1 MVEKLMSPV
10 GWVRAPFLALCCPF
24 SQVSN
29 KIMEMRNPR
38 ILIVDDEPNI
48 RRGLAEALDDQGYV
62 IEQAASGEDALE
74 LLRSKGF
81 DLVLVDLVM
90 EEMDG
95 IEVLKEIN
103 KEWPQTEVVI
113 ITAHGTIQTA
123 VRALKEGAYDYLTKP
138 INVKRFRSYVH
149 NILRTQELEEEN
161 RRLREQLR
169 AEQEYSEIIGRSE
182 KLLTILEMI
191 DQLAP
196 TDVTILIEG
205 ESGTGKELVAQAI
218 HQKSGRGQESFIS
231 VNCGALPR
239 ELIGSELFGHEK
251 GAFTGA
257 SQQKQGRF
265 ELANRGTLFLDEI
278 AEMDLEAQV
287 TLLRILEE
295 GRFRRVGGTREVA
308 VDVRVI
314 AATNKSLEEQVGE
327 GKFRE
332 DLFYR
337 LNVVR
342 MNLPPLRERRE
353 DIKVLAQHFL
363 DNFSAKYHRSDLKFD
378 SEVSARFAD
387 YEWPGNIRELKN
399 CIERAVILAREPV
412 IGLDL
417 LPEPLQRESDSPTK
431 AGISVGLSLADV
443 EREMI
448 RQTLEHTGGHRR
460 RTAEILGISERDLY
474 YKLKKYQL
482 K

>member
-1 MVEKLMSPV
+1 
-10 GWVRAPFLALCCPF
+10 
-24 SQVSN
+24 
-29 KIMEMRNPR
+29 METQSPR

-48 RRGLAEALDDQGYV
+48 RQGLVEALDDQGYE
-62 IEQAASGEDALE
+62 IHQASSGEAALE
-74 LLRSKGF
+74 LLSMTSF

-95 IEVLKEIN
+95 IDVLREIN
-103 KEWPQTEVVI
+103 RQWPQTEVVI
-113 ITAHGTIQTA
+113 ITAHGTIETA
-123 VRALKEGAYDYLTKP
+123 VRALKEGAYDYLSKP

-149 NILRTQELEEEN
+149 NILRAQELEEEN
-161 RRLREQLR
+161 RRLRQQLST
-169 AEQEYSEIIGRSE
+169 EHEYSHIIGQSE

-218 HQKSGRGQESFIS
+218 HHRSGRGREPFIS
-231 VNCGALPR
+231 VNCGALPK

-265 ELANRGTLFLDEI
+265 ELAHRGTLFLDEI
-278 AEMDLEAQV
+278 AEMDLEVQV
-287 TLLRILEE
+287 NLLRVLEE
-295 GRFRRVGGTREVA
+295 GRLRRIGGMGEIE

-314 AATNKSLEEQVGE
+314 AATNKSLQERVKQGR
-327 GKFRE
+327 FRE

-342 MNLPPLRERRE
+342 MNLPPLRERHE
-353 DIKVLAQHFL
+353 DIELLAQHFL
-363 DNFSAKYHRSDLKFD
+363 DTFSAKYHKSDLQF
-378 SEVSARFAD
+378 SPEVTARFEAYD
-387 YEWPGNIRELKN
+387 WPGNIRELKN
-399 CIERAVILAREPV
+399 CIERAVILAQGP
-412 IGLDL
+412 IIDLDL
-417 LPEPLQRESDSPTK
+417 LPERLQQEPSTSVTP
-431 AGISVGLSLADV
+431 GVSVGYSLA
-443 EREMI
+443 EMEKEMI
-448 RQTLEHTGGHRR
+448 RQTLEHTQGHRKR
-460 RTAEILGISERDLY
+460 AAEILGISERDLY

>member
-1 MVEKLMSPV
+1 
-10 GWVRAPFLALCCPF
+10 
-24 SQVSN
+24 
-29 KIMEMRNPR
+29 METRQPG

-48 RRGLAEALDDQGYV
+48 RQGLAEALHNQGYE
-62 IEQAASGEDALE
+62 IEQAASGESALE
-74 LLRSKGF
+74 LLRLKSF

-95 IEVLKEIN
+95 IEVLREIN
-103 KEWPQTEVVI
+103 REWPQTEVVI
-113 ITAHGTIQTA
+113 ITAHGTIETA
-123 VRALKEGAYDYLTKP
+123 VKALKEGAYDYLTKP

-149 NILRTQELEEEN
+149 NILRAQELQEEN
-161 RRLREQLR
+161 RLLREQLR
-169 AEQEYSEIIGRSE
+169 TEQEYSQIIGRSE

-191 DQLAP
+191 EQLAP
-196 TDVTILIEG
+196 TDVNILIEG
-205 ESGTGKELVAQAI
+205 ESGTGKELVAHAI
-218 HQKSGRGQESFIS
+218 HQKSGRGQKPFIS

-257 SQQKQGRF
+257 SQRKQGRF
-265 ELANRGTLFLDEI
+265 ELADRGTLFLDEI

-287 TLLRILEE
+287 TLLRILEG
-295 GRFRRVGGTREVA
+295 GRFRRVGGTREVK

-314 AATNKSLEEQVGE
+314 AATNKSLKDQVRE
-327 GKFRE
+327 GRFRE

-342 MNLPPLRERRE
+342 MSLPPLRERRE
-353 DIKVLAQHFL
+353 DIKPLAQHFL
-363 DNFSAKYHRSDLKFD
+363 DTFSSKYHKSNLKFA
-378 SEVSARFAD
+378 SELNERLTH
-387 YEWPGNIRELKN
+387 YQWPGNIRELKN
-399 CIERAVILAREPV
+399 CIERAVILTREQV

-417 LPEPLQRESDSPTK
+417 LPERLQRESDLPTR
-431 AGISVGLSLADV
+431 AGVSVGLSLAEM

-448 RQTLEHTGGHRR
+448 RQTLEHTGGHRK

>member
-1 MVEKLMSPV
+1 
-10 GWVRAPFLALCCPF
+10 
-24 SQVSN
+24 
-29 KIMEMRNPR
+29 METLKPR
-38 ILIVDDEPNI
+38 ILIADDEPNI
-48 RRGLAEALDDQGYV
+48 RQGLAEALEDQGYE
-62 IEQAASGEDALE
+62 IEQAPSGEAALT
-74 LLRSKGF
+74 LLESAPF

-95 IEVLKEIN
+95 IQVLQEIN
-103 KEWPQTEVVI
+103 RQWPQTEVVI
-113 ITAHGTIQTA
+113 ITAHGTIETA
-123 VRALKEGAYDYLTKP
+123 VKALKEGAYDYLTKP

-149 NILRTQELEEEN
+149 NILYSRELEEEN
-161 RRLREQLR
+161 RRLREKLR
-169 AEQEYSEIIGRSE
+169 AEQEYSQIIGRSE

-205 ESGTGKELVAQAI
+205 ESGTGKELVAQAM
-218 HQKSGRGQESFIS
+218 HRKSGRGQEPFIS

-265 ELANRGTLFLDEI
+265 ELAHCGTLFLDEI

-287 TLLRILEE
+287 TLLRILEG
-295 GRFRRVGGTREVA
+295 GRFRRVGGTREIV

-314 AATNKSLEEQVGE
+314 AATNKSLQDQVKE
-327 GKFRE
+327 RRFRE

-342 MNLPPLRERRE
+342 MSVPSLRERRE
-353 DIKVLAQHFL
+353 DIQLLAQHFL
-363 DNFSAKYHRSDLKFD
+363 DTFRAKYHRPDLEFAP
-378 SEVSARFAD
+378 EVKARFAD
-387 YEWPGNIRELKN
+387 YSWPGNIRELRN
-399 CIERAVILAREPV
+399 CVERAVILARGSA
-412 IGLDL
+412 IGLDT
-417 LPEPLQRESDSPTK
+417 LPESLQRKPSLPEVS
-431 AGISVGLSLADV
+431 GISVGLSLVKV
-443 EREMI
+443 EKEMI
-448 RQTLEHTGGHRR
+448 RQTLEHTGGHRK
-460 RTAEILGISERDLY
+460 RTAQILGISERDLY

>member
-1 MVEKLMSPV
+1 
-10 GWVRAPFLALCCPF
+10 
-24 SQVSN
+24 
-29 KIMEMRNPR
+29 MRKPR

-48 RRGLAEALDDQGYV
+48 RQGLAEALDGQGYE
-62 IEQAASGEDALE
+62 IEQAPSGEAALDR
-74 LLRSKGF
+74 LKVASF

-95 IEVLKEIN
+95 IEVLQEIN
-103 KEWPQTEVVI
+103 QLWPQTEVVI
-113 ITAHGTIQTA
+113 ITAHGTIETA
-123 VRALKEGAYDYLTKP
+123 VKALKEGAYDYLTKP

-169 AEQEYSEIIGRSE
+169 AEQEYSQIIGRSE

-196 TDVTILIEG
+196 TDVNILIEG
-205 ESGTGKELVAQAI
+205 ESGTGKELVAHAI
-218 HQKSGRGQESFIS
+218 HQKSGRDQAPFIS
-231 VNCGALPR
+231 VNCGALPK

-265 ELANRGTLFLDEI
+265 ELAHRGTLFLDEI
-278 AEMDLEAQV
+278 AEMGLEAQV
-287 TLLRILEE
+287 TLLRILEG
-295 GRFRRVGGTREVA
+295 GRFRRVGGTREIA

-314 AATNKSLEEQVGE
+314 AATNKSLQEQVGE
-327 GKFRE
+327 GRFRE

-342 MNLPPLRERRE
+342 MSLPPLRERRE
-353 DIKVLAQHFL
+353 DIQLLAQHFL
-363 DNFSAKYHRSDLKFD
+363 DTFGAKYHKVDLHFAP
-378 SEVSARFAD
+378 EVSSRFVD
-387 YEWPGNIRELKN
+387 YNWPGNIRELKN
-399 CIERAVILAREPV
+399 CIERAVILARGPA
-412 IGLDL
+412 IDLDL
-417 LPEPLQRESDSPTK
+417 LPGRLQQEFILP
-431 AGISVGLSLADV
+431 AGSGLSVGLSLAEV

-448 RQTLEHTGGHRR
+448 RQTLEHTGGHRK

>member
-1 MVEKLMSPV
+1 MKTE
-10 GWVRAPFLALCCPF
+10 
-24 SQVSN
+24 
-29 KIMEMRNPR
+29 NPR

-48 RRGLAEALDDQGYV
+48 RQGLAEALDDQGYE
-62 IEQAASGEDALE
+62 IEQAASGEAALE
-74 LLRSKGF
+74 LVRLKPF

-95 IEVLKEIN
+95 IEVLREIN
-103 KEWPQTEVVI
+103 RQWPQTEVVI
-113 ITAHGTIQTA
+113 ITAHGSIETA
-123 VRALKEGAYDYLTKP
+123 VKALKEGAYDYLTKP
-138 INVKRFRSYVH
+138 INVKRFRSYIH
-149 NILRTQELEEEN
+149 NILRAQELQEEN
-161 RRLREQLR
+161 RLLREQLR
-169 AEQEYSEIIGRSE
+169 TEQEYGQIIGRSE

-191 DQLAP
+191 EQLAP

-205 ESGTGKELVAQAI
+205 ESGTGKELVAHAI
-218 HQKSGRGQESFIS
+218 HHKSGRGQEPFIS
-231 VNCGALPR
+231 VNCGALPK

-257 SQQKQGRF
+257 SQKKQGRF
-265 ELANRGTLFLDEI
+265 ELADRGSLFLDEI

-295 GRFRRVGGTREVA
+295 GRFRRIGGTREVK

-314 AATNKSLEEQVGE
+314 AATNKSLQEQVRQGR
-327 GKFRE
+327 FRE

-342 MNLPPLRERRE
+342 MSLPPLRERRE
-353 DIKVLAQHFL
+353 DIIPLAQHFL
-363 DNFSAKYHRSDLKFD
+363 DTFSAKYHKADLKLA
-378 SEVSARFAD
+378 SELKDRLSHYQWA
-387 YEWPGNIRELKN
+387 GNIRELKN
-399 CIERAVILAREPV
+399 CIERAVILAREPL

-417 LPEPLQRESDSPTK
+417 LPERLQGESDLPAK
-431 AGISVGLSLADV
+431 GGISVGSSLAEI

-448 RQTLEHTGGHRR
+448 RQTLEHTGGHRK

>member
-1 MVEKLMSPV
+1 
-10 GWVRAPFLALCCPF
+10 
-24 SQVSN
+24 
-29 KIMEMRNPR
+29 METRQPR

-48 RRGLAEALDDQGYV
+48 RQGLAEALLDQGYE
-62 IEQAASGEDALE
+62 IEQAASGEAALE
-74 LLRSKGF
+74 LLRLKRF

-95 IEVLKEIN
+95 IEVLSEIN
-103 KEWPQTEVVI
+103 REWPQTEVVI
-113 ITAHGTIQTA
+113 ITAHGTIETA
-123 VRALKEGAYDYLTKP
+123 VKALKEGAYDYLTKP

-149 NILRTQELEEEN
+149 NILRAQELQEEN
-161 RRLREQLR
+161 RRLREQLIT
-169 AEQEYSEIIGRSE
+169 EKEYSQIIGRSE

-191 DQLAP
+191 EQLAP
-196 TDVTILIEG
+196 TDVNILIEG
-205 ESGTGKELVAQAI
+205 ESGTGKELVAHAI
-218 HQKSGRGQESFIS
+218 HQKSGREKKPFIS

-257 SQQKQGRF
+257 SQRKQGRF
-265 ELANRGTLFLDEI
+265 ELADHGTLFLDEI

-287 TLLRILEE
+287 TLLRILEG
-295 GRFRRVGGTREVA
+295 GRFRRVGGTREVK

-314 AATNKSLEEQVGE
+314 AATNKSLKEQVRE
-327 GKFRE
+327 GRFRE

-342 MNLPPLRERRE
+342 MSLPPLRERRE
-353 DIKVLAQHFL
+353 DIKPLAQHFL
-363 DNFSAKYHRSDLKFD
+363 DTFSTKYHKSNLKLA
-378 SEVSARFAD
+378 SELNERLTH
-387 YEWPGNIRELKN
+387 YQWPGNIRELKN
-399 CIERAVILAREPV
+399 CIERAVILAREQV
-412 IGLDL
+412 IGLEL
-417 LPEPLQRESDSPTK
+417 LPERLQQQSDWPTR
-431 AGISVGLSLADV
+431 AGVSVGLSLAEM

-448 RQTLEHTGGHRR
+448 RQTLEHTGGHRK

-474 YKLKKYQL
+474 YKLKKYEL

>member
-1 MVEKLMSPV
+1 
-10 GWVRAPFLALCCPF
+10 
-24 SQVSN
+24 
-29 KIMEMRNPR
+29 MEMGRPR

-48 RRGLAEALDDQGYV
+48 RQGLAEALEGQGYE
-62 IEQAASGEDALE
+62 IEQAASGEAALE
-74 LLRSKGF
+74 LVRLKPF

-95 IEVLKEIN
+95 IEVLREIN
-103 KEWPQTEVVI
+103 REWPQTEVVI
-113 ITAHGTIQTA
+113 ITAHGTIETA
-123 VRALKEGAYDYLTKP
+123 VKALKEGAYDYLTKP
-138 INVKRFRSYVH
+138 INVKRFRSYIH
-149 NILRTQELEEEN
+149 NILRAQELQEEN
-161 RRLREQLR
+161 WRLKEQLR
-169 AEQEYSEIIGRSE
+169 TEQEYSQIIGRSD

-205 ESGTGKELVAQAI
+205 ESGTGKELVAHAI
-218 HQKSGRGQESFIS
+218 HKKSGRGEKPFIS
-231 VNCGALPR
+231 VNCGALPK

-265 ELANRGTLFLDEI
+265 ELADRGTLFLDEI

-295 GRFRRVGGTREVA
+295 GRFRRVGGTREVM
-308 VDVRVI
+308 VNVRVI
-314 AATNKSLEEQVGE
+314 AATNKSLQEQVKQ

-342 MNLPPLRERRE
+342 MNLPSLRERQE
-353 DIKVLAQHFL
+353 DIKPLAQHFL
-363 DNFSAKYHRSDLKFD
+363 DIFSNKYHKADLRFS
-378 SEVSARFAD
+378 SELYERFAH
-387 YEWPGNIRELKN
+387 YQWPGNIRELKN
-399 CIERAVILAREPV
+399 CIERAVILAREPI

-417 LPEPLQRESDSPTK
+417 LPERLQGESNVPTGV
-431 AGISVGLSLADV
+431 GISVGLSLAEM
-443 EREMI
+443 EREVI
-448 RQTLEHTGGHRR
+448 RQTLEHTGGHRK

>member
-1 MVEKLMSPV
+1 
-10 GWVRAPFLALCCPF
+10 
-24 SQVSN
+24 
-29 KIMEMRNPR
+29 MEARQPR

-48 RRGLAEALDDQGYV
+48 RQGLAEALQDQGYE
-62 IEQAASGEDALE
+62 IEQAASGEAALE
-74 LLRSKGF
+74 LLQMKPF

-95 IEVLKEIN
+95 IEVLREIN
-103 KEWPQTEVVI
+103 RQWPQTEVVI
-113 ITAHGTIQTA
+113 ITAHGTIETA
-123 VRALKEGAYDYLTKP
+123 VKALKEGAYDYLSKP

-149 NILRTQELEEEN
+149 NILRAQELQEEN
-161 RRLREQLR
+161 RLLREQLR
-169 AEQEYSEIIGRSE
+169 TEQEYSQIIGRSE

-191 DQLAP
+191 EQLAP
-196 TDVTILIEG
+196 TDVNILIEG
-205 ESGTGKELVAQAI
+205 ESGTGKELVAHAI
-218 HQKSGRGQESFIS
+218 HQKSGRGQKPFVS
-231 VNCGALPR
+231 VNCGALPK

-257 SQQKQGRF
+257 SQRKQGRF
-265 ELANRGTLFLDEI
+265 ELADRGTLFLDEI

-287 TLLRILEE
+287 TLLRILEG
-295 GRFRRVGGTREVA
+295 GRFRRVGGTREVK

-314 AATNKSLEEQVGE
+314 AATNKSLKKQVRE
-327 GKFRE
+327 GRFRE

-342 MNLPPLRERRE
+342 MSLPPLRERRE
-353 DIKVLAQHFL
+353 DIKPLAQHFL
-363 DNFSAKYHRSDLKFD
+363 DTFSTKYHKSNLKFA
-378 SEVSARFAD
+378 SELNERLTH
-387 YEWPGNIRELKN
+387 YQWPGNIRELKN
-399 CIERAVILAREPV
+399 CIERAVILAREQL

-417 LPEPLQRESDSPTK
+417 LPERLQLESDLATK
-431 AGISVGLSLADV
+431 AEVSVGLSLAEM

-448 RQTLEHTGGHRR
+448 RQTLEHTGGHRK

-474 YKLKKYQL
+474 YKLKKYEL

>member
-1 MVEKLMSPV
+1 M
-10 GWVRAPFLALCCPF
+10 
-24 SQVSN
+24 SN
-29 KIMEMRNPR
+29 KTMEMGRPR

-48 RRGLAEALDDQGYV
+48 RQGLAEALEGQGYE
-62 IEQAASGEDALE
+62 IEQAASGEAALE
-74 LLRSKGF
+74 LVRLKPF

-95 IEVLKEIN
+95 IEVLREIN
-103 KEWPQTEVVI
+103 REWPQTEVVI
-113 ITAHGTIQTA
+113 ITAHGTIETA
-123 VRALKEGAYDYLTKP
+123 VKALKEGAYDYLTKP
-138 INVKRFRSYVH
+138 INVKRFRSYIH
-149 NILRTQELEEEN
+149 NILRAQELQEEN
-161 RRLREQLR
+161 WRLKEQLR
-169 AEQEYSEIIGRSE
+169 TEQEYSQIIGRSD

-205 ESGTGKELVAQAI
+205 ESGTGKELVAHAI
-218 HQKSGRGQESFIS
+218 HKKSGRGEKPFIS
-231 VNCGALPR
+231 VNCGALPK

-265 ELANRGTLFLDEI
+265 ELADRGTLFLDEI

-295 GRFRRVGGTREVA
+295 GRFRRVGGTREVM
-308 VDVRVI
+308 VNVRVI
-314 AATNKSLEEQVGE
+314 AATNKSLQEQVKQ

-342 MNLPPLRERRE
+342 MNLPSLRERQE
-353 DIKVLAQHFL
+353 DIKPLAQHFL
-363 DNFSAKYHRSDLKFD
+363 DIFSNKYHKADLRFS
-378 SEVSARFAD
+378 SELYERFAH
-387 YEWPGNIRELKN
+387 YQWPGNIRELKN
-399 CIERAVILAREPV
+399 CIERAVILAREPI

-417 LPEPLQRESDSPTK
+417 LPERLQGESNVPTGV
-431 AGISVGLSLADV
+431 GISVGLSLAEM
-443 EREMI
+443 EREVI
-448 RQTLEHTGGHRR
+448 RQTLEHTGGHRK

>member
-1 MVEKLMSPV
+1 
-10 GWVRAPFLALCCPF
+10 
-24 SQVSN
+24 
-29 KIMEMRNPR
+29 MEMRSPR
-38 ILIVDDEPNI
+38 ILIVDDELNI
-48 RRGLAEALDDQGYV
+48 RQGLAEALDDQGYV

-113 ITAHGTIQTA
+113 ITAHGTIETA

-218 HQKSGRGQESFIS
+218 HQKSGRGQEPFIS

-295 GRFRRVGGTREVA
+295 GRFRRVGGTREVG

-314 AATNKSLEEQVGE
+314 AATNKSLQEQVGE

-342 MNLPPLRERRE
+342 MNLPSLRARRE
-353 DIKVLAQHFL
+353 DIKVLSQHFL
-363 DNFSAKYHRSDLKFD
+363 DTFSAKYHKPNLKFAPA
-378 SEVSARFAD
+378 VSARFAD

-399 CIERAVILAREPV
+399 CIERAVILARESV

-417 LPEPLQRESDSPTK
+417 LPEGLQRESDLPTG
-431 AGISVGLSLADV
+431 AGISVGLSLADM

>member
-1 MVEKLMSPV
+1 
-10 GWVRAPFLALCCPF
+10 
-24 SQVSN
+24 
-29 KIMEMRNPR
+29 MEMGRPR

-48 RRGLAEALDDQGYV
+48 RQGLAEALDDQGYE
-62 IEQAASGEDALE
+62 IEQAASGEAALE
-74 LLRSKGF
+74 LVRLQPF

-95 IEVLKEIN
+95 IEVLREIN
-103 KEWPQTEVVI
+103 REWPQTEVVI
-113 ITAHGTIQTA
+113 ITAHGTIETA
-123 VRALKEGAYDYLTKP
+123 VKALKEGAYDYLTKP
-138 INVKRFRSYVH
+138 INVKRFRSYIH
-149 NILRTQELEEEN
+149 NILRAQELQEEN
-161 RRLREQLR
+161 KRLREQLR
-169 AEQEYSEIIGRSE
+169 AEQEYSQIIGRSE

-205 ESGTGKELVAQAI
+205 ESGTGKELVAHAI
-218 HQKSGRGQESFIS
+218 HQKSGRGQEPFIS
-231 VNCGALPR
+231 VNCGALPK

-265 ELANRGTLFLDEI
+265 ELADRGTLFLDEI

-295 GRFRRVGGTREVA
+295 GRFRRIGGTREVK
-308 VDVRVI
+308 VSVRVI
-314 AATNKSLEEQVGE
+314 AATNKSLEEQV
-327 GKFRE
+327 KQHRFRE

-342 MNLPPLRERRE
+342 MSLPPLRERRE
-353 DIKVLAQHFL
+353 DIKPLAQHFL
-363 DNFSAKYHRSDLKFD
+363 DTFSTKYHKSNLVFS
-378 SEVSARFAD
+378 SELHERFAR
-387 YEWPGNIRELKN
+387 YPWPGNIRELKN
-399 CIERAVILAREPV
+399 CVERAVIMARGSV

-417 LPEPLQRESDSPTK
+417 LPKRLKQESALPT
-431 AGISVGLSLADV
+431 GEEVSVGLSLAEM
-443 EREMI
+443 ERELI
-448 RQTLEHTGGHRR
+448 RRTLEHTGGHRKR
-460 RTAEILGISERDLY
+460 AAGILGISERDLY

>member
-1 MVEKLMSPV
+1 
-10 GWVRAPFLALCCPF
+10 
-24 SQVSN
+24 
-29 KIMEMRNPR
+29 MEARQPR

-48 RRGLAEALDDQGYV
+48 RQGLAEALQDQGYE
-62 IEQAASGEDALE
+62 IEQAASGEAALE
-74 LLRSKGF
+74 LLQMKPF

-95 IEVLKEIN
+95 IEVLREIN
-103 KEWPQTEVVI
+103 RQWPQTEVVI
-113 ITAHGTIQTA
+113 ITAHGTIETA
-123 VRALKEGAYDYLTKP
+123 VKALKEGAYDYLTKP

-149 NILRTQELEEEN
+149 NILRTQELQEEN
-161 RRLREQLR
+161 RLLREQLR
-169 AEQEYSEIIGRSE
+169 TEQEYSQIIGRSE

-191 DQLAP
+191 EQLAP
-196 TDVTILIEG
+196 TDVNILIEG
-205 ESGTGKELVAQAI
+205 ESGTGKELVAHAI
-218 HQKSGRGQESFIS
+218 HQKSGRGQKPFVS
-231 VNCGALPR
+231 VNCGALPK

-257 SQQKQGRF
+257 SQRKQGRF
-265 ELANRGTLFLDEI
+265 ELADRGTLFLDEI

-287 TLLRILEE
+287 TLLRILEG
-295 GRFRRVGGTREVA
+295 GRFRRVGGTREVK

-314 AATNKSLEEQVGE
+314 AATNKSLKKQVRE
-327 GKFRE
+327 GRFRE

-342 MNLPPLRERRE
+342 MSLPPLRERRE
-353 DIKVLAQHFL
+353 DIKPLAQHFL
-363 DNFSAKYHRSDLKFD
+363 DTFSTKYHKSNLKFA
-378 SEVSARFAD
+378 SELNERLTH
-387 YEWPGNIRELKN
+387 YQWPGNIRELKN
-399 CIERAVILAREPV
+399 CIERAVILAREQL

-417 LPEPLQRESDSPTK
+417 LPERLQLESDLATK
-431 AGISVGLSLADV
+431 AEVSVGLSLAEM

-448 RQTLEHTGGHRR
+448 RQTLEHTGGHRK

-474 YKLKKYQL
+474 YKLKKYEL

>member
-1 MVEKLMSPV
+1 
-10 GWVRAPFLALCCPF
+10 
-24 SQVSN
+24 
-29 KIMEMRNPR
+29 MEMKTPR
-38 ILIVDDEPNI
+38 ILIVDDELNI
-48 RRGLAEALDDQGYV
+48 RQGLAEALQDQGYE
-62 IEQAASGEDALE
+62 IEQAASGEAALE
-74 LLRSKGF
+74 LVRLMPF

-95 IEVLKEIN
+95 IEVLRQIN
-103 KEWPQTEVVI
+103 REWPQTEVVI
-113 ITAHGTIQTA
+113 ITAHGTIETA
-123 VRALKEGAYDYLTKP
+123 VTALREGAYDYLTKP

-149 NILRTQELEEEN
+149 NILRAQELQEEN

-169 AEQEYSEIIGRSE
+169 TEEEYSQIIGRSE

-205 ESGTGKELVAQAI
+205 ESGTGKELVANAI
-218 HQKSGRGQESFIS
+218 HQKSGRGQKPFIS
-231 VNCGALPR
+231 VNCGALPK

-257 SQQKQGRF
+257 SHQKQGRF
-265 ELANRGTLFLDEI
+265 ELADRGTLFLDEI

-287 TLLRILEE
+287 TLLRILEG
-295 GRFRRVGGTREVA
+295 GRFRRVGGTHEVK

-314 AATNKSLEEQVGE
+314 AATNKSLKEQVRE
-327 GKFRE
+327 GRFRE

-342 MNLPPLRERRE
+342 MSLPPLRERRE
-353 DIKVLAQHFL
+353 DIQTLAQHFL
-363 DNFSAKYHRSDLKFD
+363 DTFSTKYHKSDLKFA
-378 SEVSARFAD
+378 SELTERLTH

-399 CIERAVILAREPV
+399 CIERAVILTREQV

-417 LPEPLQRESDSPTK
+417 LPERIRQESDLPTR
-431 AGISVGLSLADV
+431 AAVSVGLSLAEM

-448 RQTLEHTGGHRR
+448 RQTLEHTGGHRK

>member
-1 MVEKLMSPV
+1 
-10 GWVRAPFLALCCPF
+10 
-24 SQVSN
+24 
-29 KIMEMRNPR
+29 METRKPR

-48 RRGLAEALDDQGYV
+48 RQGLAEALDDQGYE
-62 IEQAASGEDALE
+62 IQQAPSGEAALE
-74 LLRSKGF
+74 LLRLTPF

-95 IEVLKEIN
+95 IEVLREVN
-103 KEWPQTEVVI
+103 RHWPQTEVVI
-113 ITAHGTIQTA
+113 ITAYGTIETA
-123 VRALKEGAYDYLTKP
+123 VKALKEGAYDYLTKP

-161 RRLREQLR
+161 RRLREKLR
-169 AEQEYSEIIGRSE
+169 TEQEYSQIIGQSE

-218 HQKSGRGQESFIS
+218 HQKSGRGQEPFIS
-231 VNCGALPR
+231 VNCGALPK

-265 ELANRGTLFLDEI
+265 QLAHRGTLFLDEI

-287 TLLRILEE
+287 NLLRILEE
-295 GRFRRVGGTREVA
+295 GRFRRVGGTRVIE

-314 AATNKSLEEQVGE
+314 AATNKSLKDQVRD
-327 GKFRE
+327 KRFRE

-353 DIKVLAQHFL
+353 DIKLLAQHFL
-363 DNFSAKYHRSDLKFD
+363 DTLSAKYHKSDLRL
-378 SEVSARFAD
+378 SPEVTARFLE
-387 YEWPGNIRELKN
+387 YYWPGNIRELKN
-399 CIERAVILAREPV
+399 CVERMVILAREPI

-417 LPEPLQRESDSPTK
+417 LPEPLQQRPSLPVMD
-431 AGISVGLSLADV
+431 GVSVGLSLAEV
-443 EREMI
+443 EKEMI
-448 RQTLEHTGGHRR
+448 RQTLEHTGGHRK

>member
-1 MVEKLMSPV
+1 
-10 GWVRAPFLALCCPF
+10 
-24 SQVSN
+24 
-29 KIMEMRNPR
+29 METRKPR

-48 RRGLAEALDDQGYV
+48 RQGLAEALDDQGYE
-62 IEQAASGEDALE
+62 IQQAPSGETALE
-74 LLRSKGF
+74 LLRLTPF

-95 IEVLKEIN
+95 IEVLREVN
-103 KEWPQTEVVI
+103 RHWPQTEVVI
-113 ITAHGTIQTA
+113 ITAYGTIETA
-123 VRALKEGAYDYLTKP
+123 VKALKEGAYDYLTKP

-161 RRLREQLR
+161 RRLREKLR
-169 AEQEYSEIIGRSE
+169 TEQEYSQIIGQSE

-218 HQKSGRGQESFIS
+218 HQKSGRGQEAFIS
-231 VNCGALPR
+231 VNCGALPKQ
-239 ELIGSELFGHEK
+239 LIGSELFGHEK

-265 ELANRGTLFLDEI
+265 QLAHRGTLFLDEI

-287 TLLRILEE
+287 NLLRILEE
-295 GRFRRVGGTREVA
+295 GQFRRVGGTRVIE

-314 AATNKSLEEQVGE
+314 AATNKSLKDQVRD
-327 GKFRE
+327 KRFRA

-353 DIKVLAQHFL
+353 DIKLLTQHFL
-363 DNFSAKYHRSDLKFD
+363 DTLSVKYHKSDLRL
-378 SEVSARFAD
+378 SPEVTARFLE
-387 YEWPGNIRELKN
+387 YYWPGNIRELKN
-399 CIERAVILAREPV
+399 CVERMLFWHENRSLAWICFLNLCNR
-412 IGLDL
+412 DL
-417 LPEPLQRESDSPTK
+417 L
-431 AGISVGLSLADV
+431 
-443 EREMI
+443 
-448 RQTLEHTGGHRR
+448 
-460 RTAEILGISERDLY
+460 
-474 YKLKKYQL
+474 YQ
-482 K
+482 

>member
-1 MVEKLMSPV
+1 
-10 GWVRAPFLALCCPF
+10 
-24 SQVSN
+24 
-29 KIMEMRNPR
+29 METQKPR
-38 ILIVDDEPNI
+38 ILIADDEPNI
-48 RRGLAEALDDQGYV
+48 RQGLAEALEDQGYE
-62 IEQAASGEDALE
+62 IEQAPSGEAALT
-74 LLRSKGF
+74 LLESAPF

-95 IEVLKEIN
+95 IQVLQEIN
-103 KEWPQTEVVI
+103 RQWPQTEVVI
-113 ITAHGTIQTA
+113 ITAHGTIETA
-123 VRALKEGAYDYLTKP
+123 VKALKEGAYDYLTKP

-149 NILRTQELEEEN
+149 NILYTRELEEEN
-161 RRLREQLR
+161 RRLREKLR
-169 AEQEYSEIIGRSE
+169 AEQEYSQIVGRSE
-182 KLLTILEMI
+182 KLMTILEMI

-205 ESGTGKELVAQAI
+205 ESGTGKELVAQAM
-218 HQKSGRGQESFIS
+218 HRKSGRGQEPFIS

-265 ELANRGTLFLDEI
+265 ELAHRGTLFLDEI

-295 GRFRRVGGTREVA
+295 GRFRRVGGTREIE

-314 AATNKSLEEQVGE
+314 AATNKSLQDQV
-327 GKFRE
+327 KQRRFRE

-342 MNLPPLRERRE
+342 MSVPSLRERHE
-353 DIKVLAQHFL
+353 DIQLLAQHFL
-363 DNFSAKYHRSDLKFD
+363 DTFGAKYHRPDLEFAP
-378 SEVSARFAD
+378 EVKARFAD
-387 YEWPGNIRELKN
+387 YSWPGNIRELRN
-399 CIERAVILAREPV
+399 CVERAVILTRGSV
-412 IGLDL
+412 IGLDM
-417 LPEPLQRESDSPTK
+417 LPESLQRKPPLPEVS
-431 AGISVGLSLADV
+431 GISVGLSLV
-443 EREMI
+443 EVEKEVI
-448 RQTLEHTGGHRR
+448 RQTLEHTGGHRKR
-460 RTAEILGISERDLY
+460 SAQILGISERDLY

>member
-1 MVEKLMSPV
+1 
-10 GWVRAPFLALCCPF
+10 
-24 SQVSN
+24 
-29 KIMEMRNPR
+29 METRKPR
-38 ILIVDDEPNI
+38 ILIADDEPNI
-48 RRGLAEALDDQGYV
+48 RQGLAEALEDQGYE
-62 IEQAASGEDALE
+62 IEQAPSGEAALT
-74 LLRSKGF
+74 LLESAPF

-95 IEVLKEIN
+95 IQVLQEIN
-103 KEWPQTEVVI
+103 RQWPQTEVVI
-113 ITAHGTIQTA
+113 ITAHGTIETA
-123 VRALKEGAYDYLTKP
+123 VKALKEGAYDYLTKP

-149 NILRTQELEEEN
+149 NILHARELEEEN
-161 RRLREQLR
+161 RRLREKLR
-169 AEQEYSEIIGRSE
+169 AEQEYSQIVGRSE
-182 KLLTILEMI
+182 KLMTILEMI

-205 ESGTGKELVAQAI
+205 ESGTGKELVAQAM
-218 HQKSGRGQESFIS
+218 HRKSGRGQEPFIS

-265 ELANRGTLFLDEI
+265 ELAHRGTLFLDEI

-295 GRFRRVGGTREVA
+295 GRFRRVGGTREIE

-314 AATNKSLEEQVGE
+314 AATNKSLQDQV
-327 GKFRE
+327 KQRRFRE

-342 MNLPPLRERRE
+342 MSVPSLRERHE
-353 DIKVLAQHFL
+353 DIQLLAQHFL
-363 DNFSAKYHRSDLKFD
+363 DTFGAKYHRPDLEFAP
-378 SEVSARFAD
+378 EVKARFAD
-387 YEWPGNIRELKN
+387 YSWPGNIRELRN
-399 CIERAVILAREPV
+399 CVERAVILARGSV
-412 IGLDL
+412 IGLDT
-417 LPEPLQRESDSPTK
+417 LPESLQRKPPLPEVS
-431 AGISVGLSLADV
+431 GISVGLSLV
-443 EREMI
+443 EVEKEMI
-448 RQTLEHTGGHRR
+448 RQTLEHTGGHRK
-460 RTAEILGISERDLY
+460 RTAQILGISERDLY

>member
-1 MVEKLMSPV
+1 
-10 GWVRAPFLALCCPF
+10 
-24 SQVSN
+24 
-29 KIMEMRNPR
+29 MEMRRPR
-38 ILIVDDEPNI
+38 ILIVDDELNI
-48 RRGLAEALDDQGYV
+48 RQGLAEALQDQGYE
-62 IEQAASGEDALE
+62 IEQAASGEAALE
-74 LLRSKGF
+74 LVRSMPF
-81 DLVLVDLVM
+81 DLVLVDMVM

-95 IEVLKEIN
+95 IEVLRQIN

-113 ITAHGTIQTA
+113 ITAHGTIETA
-123 VRALKEGAYDYLTKP
+123 VTALREGAYDYLTKP

-149 NILRTQELEEEN
+149 NILRAQELQEEN
-161 RRLREQLR
+161 RRLKEQLR
-169 AEQEYSEIIGRSE
+169 TEQEYSQIIGRSE

-205 ESGTGKELVAQAI
+205 ESGTGKELVANAI
-218 HQKSGRGQESFIS
+218 HQKSGRGQKPFIS
-231 VNCGALPR
+231 VNCGALPK

-257 SQQKQGRF
+257 SHQKQGRF
-265 ELANRGTLFLDEI
+265 ELADRGTLFLDEI

-287 TLLRILEE
+287 TLLRILEG
-295 GRFRRVGGTREVA
+295 GRFRRVGGTREVK

-314 AATNKSLEEQVGE
+314 AATNKSLKEQVRE
-327 GKFRE
+327 GRFRE

-342 MNLPPLRERRE
+342 MSLPPLRDRRE
-353 DIKVLAQHFL
+353 DIQPLAQHFL
-363 DNFSAKYHRSDLKFD
+363 DTFSSKYHKSDLKFA
-378 SEVSARFAD
+378 SELTERLTH

-399 CIERAVILAREPV
+399 CIERAVILTREQV
-412 IGLDL
+412 IGLEL
-417 LPEPLQRESDSPTK
+417 LPQRIQQESDLPTRT
-431 AGISVGLSLADV
+431 AVSVGLSLAEM

-448 RQTLEHTGGHRR
+448 RQTLEHTGGHRK

>member
-1 MVEKLMSPV
+1 
-10 GWVRAPFLALCCPF
+10 
-24 SQVSN
+24 
-29 KIMEMRNPR
+29 METRKPK

-48 RRGLAEALDDQGYV
+48 RRGLAEALDGQGYV
-62 IEQAASGEDALE
+62 IEQAASGESALE
-74 LLRSKGF
+74 RLNLTSF
-81 DLVLVDLVM
+81 DLVLADLVM
-90 EEMDG
+90 EGMDG
-95 IEVLKEIN
+95 IDLLREVN
-103 KEWPQTEVVI
+103 RMWPETEVVI
-113 ITAHGTIQTA
+113 ITAHGTIETA
-123 VRALKEGAYDYLTKP
+123 VKALKEGAYDYLTKP
-138 INVKRFRSYVH
+138 INVKRFRTYVH

-161 RRLREQLR
+161 QLLREQLR
-169 AEQEYSEIIGRSE
+169 RQEEYSQLIGRSE

-205 ESGTGKELVAQAI
+205 ESGTGKELVANAI
-218 HQKSGRGQESFIS
+218 HQKSGRGQKPFIS
-231 VNCGALPR
+231 VNCGALPK

-265 ELANRGTLFLDEI
+265 DLAHHGTLFLDEI

-295 GRFRRVGGTREVA
+295 GRFRRIGGTHEIE

-314 AATNKSLEEQVGE
+314 AATNKSLQEQVGE
-327 GKFRE
+327 GRFRE

-342 MNLPPLRERRE
+342 MSLPPLRERRE
-353 DIKVLAQHFL
+353 DVHLLAQHFL
-363 DNFSAKYHRSDLKFD
+363 DTFSTKYHRPNLQFTP
-378 SEVSARFAD
+378 EVSTRFAD
-387 YEWPGNIRELKN
+387 YSWPGNIRELRN
-399 CIERAVILAREPV
+399 CIERAVILAKEPI

-417 LPEPLQRESDSPTK
+417 LPEGLQQKSALPGVTK
-431 AGISVGLSLADV
+431 FSVGLSLAEV
-443 EREMI
+443 EKEMI
-448 RQTLEHTGGHRR
+448 RKTLERTGGHRK
-460 RTAEILGISERDLY
+460 RTAQMLGISERDLY